1 MNRQA
6 SSIRRCSNTS
16 SPENISSLDYYLF
29 SRCSVVVR
37 LVSAVGCAAIFAFG
51 CSDAPPER
59 SEVLADLADQVII
72 PAYEQ
77 FELNAKALHNSVVDL
92 CASPN
97 EELLSQAR
105 EMLKKARSS
114 WSHLEAMWVG
124 PAMDRRSRAVVR
136 WPIAVDEIEELI
148 ADEAVVFDFDRFANR
163 VGADQRGL
171 GAVEYLLHHSSE
183 TVGTV
188 EGAGTPNTD
197 VSEVDSGP
205 TVFADPRRCEYLL
218 QITDVIQQEAIWL
231 IDAWLE
237 SYDNGPAYKSQFSAA
252 GSESLDSLV
261 NDSLFLLEAIADLEL
276 GVALGVMDGEAN
288 VEVIDEGLAGAGVDD
303 LLDRLTSAMAVLVGD
318 DNASTGGLSLLL
330 EDDLVARLRNNFVYA
345 KATINE
351 LEPSLRQAV
360 INMPATVKTVRE
372 AIKDIQILL
381 ATEVVGYLGVQI
393 GFSDADG
400 DSSG

>member
-1 MNRQA
+1 M
-6 SSIRRCSNTS
+6 
-16 SPENISSLDYYLF
+16 
-29 SRCSVVVR
+29 
-37 LVSAVGCAAIFAFG
+37 AVGICCHFAFG
-51 CSDAPPER
+51 CSDSPPER

-77 FELNAKALHNSVVDL
+77 FELDAKALHNSVVDL
-92 CASPN
+92 CASPD
-97 EELLSQAR
+97 EESLSQAR
-105 EMLKKARSS
+105 DTLKKTRSS
-114 WSHLEAMWVG
+114 WSHLEAMGVG

-136 WPIAVDEIEELI
+136 WPVAVDEIEQLI
-148 ADEAVVFDFDRFANR
+148 ADEAVVLDFDRFANR

-171 GAVEYLLHHSSE
+171 GAVEYLLHHNSE
-183 TVGTV
+183 NEVKLK
-188 EGAGTPNTD
+188 GADTPNTN
-197 VSEVDSGP
+197 VSEVDGGP
-205 TVFADPRRCEYLL
+205 TVFTDPRRCEYLL
-218 QITDVIQQEAIWL
+218 RITDVIRQEAIWL

-261 NDSLFLLEAIADLEL
+261 NDSLFLLEAITDLEL
-276 GVALGVMDGEAN
+276 GVALGVMDKAAD

-303 LLDRLTSAMAVLVGD
+303 LQDRLTSAMMVLVGD
-318 DNASTGGLSLLL
+318 DNVSTGGLSLLL
-330 EDDLVARLRNNFVYA
+330 EDDLAARLRNDFVYA
-345 KATINE
+345 QTTINE
-351 LEPSLRQAV
+351 LEPPLRQAV
-360 INMPATVKTVRE
+360 INTPTRVKAVRE

>member
-1 MNRQA
+1 MNSQA
-6 SSIRRCSNTS
+6 ISIGRCSDIS
-16 SPENISSLDYYLF
+16 SPGRYYLF
-29 SRCSVVVR
+29 SRCSIVAR
-37 LVSAVGCAAIFAFG
+37 LVLAVGFVAIFAFG
-51 CSDAPPER
+51 CNNAPPAR

-72 PAYEQ
+72 PAYGQ
-77 FELNAKALHNSVVDL
+77 FELDAKALHSSVVDL

-105 EMLKKARSS
+105 QTLKKTRNS

-124 PAMDRRSRAVVR
+124 PAMGRRSWAVVR
-136 WPIAVDEIEELI
+136 WPVAVDEIEQLI
-148 ADEAVVFDFDRFANR
+148 ADEAVVLDFDRFANR

-171 GAVEYLLHHSSE
+171 GAVEYLLHHSSR
-183 TVGTV
+183 TVDKA
-188 EGAGTPNTD
+188 EGADTAKTNA
-197 VSEVDSGP
+197 SEVDGEP

-237 SYDNGPAYKSQFSAA
+237 SYDNGPAYKSQFSTA

-261 NDSLFLLEAIADLEL
+261 NDSLFLLEAITDLEL
-276 GVALGVMDGEAN
+276 GVALGVMGREAN
-288 VEVIDEGLAGAGVDD
+288 VEVIDEGLSGAGVED
-303 LLDRLTSAMAVLVGD
+303 LLHRLASAMIVLVGD
-318 DNASTGGLSLLL
+318 DDTFTRGLSPLL
-330 EDDLVARLRNNFVYA
+330 EDDLAARLRNSFVYA
-345 KATINE
+345 KTVING
-351 LEPSLRQAV
+351 LEPPLRQAV
-360 INMPATVKTVRE
+360 INTPAAVKAVRE